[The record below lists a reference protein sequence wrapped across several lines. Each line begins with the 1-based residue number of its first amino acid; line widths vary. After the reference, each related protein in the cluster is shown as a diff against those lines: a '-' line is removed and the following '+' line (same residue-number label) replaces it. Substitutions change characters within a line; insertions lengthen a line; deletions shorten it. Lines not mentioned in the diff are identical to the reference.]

1 MQSLHNHP
9 IGQSLSHKLP
19 TKVVSD
25 ITKTL
30 DDNPYLT
37 TRQLQCG
44 QGLGYRPG
52 SADLSGSSYDHINYH
67 SKKIVRDTC
76 VVSTVLGDMEKIA
89 DKIDDRDA
97 INEGSHEISAAYKKI
112 GRPYM
117 RDYAISA
124 TMTYQ
129 FIMSPLMSPLMS
141 QLLAVADFAETDT
154 TYNEN
159 SELAYLFNA
168 TIFDYKTMK

>member
-1 MQSLHNHP
+1 M
-9 IGQSLSHKLP
+9 SHKLP

-37 TRQLQCG
+37 TRHLQCG

-52 SADLSGSSYDHINYH
+52 SADLSGSSYDRINYH
-67 SKKIVRDTC
+67 RKKIVRDTC

-97 INEGSHEISAAYKKI
+97 INESSHEISAAYKKI

-124 TMTYQ
+124 TVTYQ
-129 FIMSPLMSPLMS
+129 LIMSPLMS
-141 QLLAVADFAETDT
+141 
-154 TYNEN
+154 
-159 SELAYLFNA
+159 
-168 TIFDYKTMK
+168 